1 MCKGKAKAAR
11 REPNGK
17 YFGQN
22 EPFFPLPFFAEM
34 AGKDAYLVIFF
45 RKYTNCIKICR
56 RIEAAQS
63 VISRPA
69 IQIKILL
76 RMVCQT
82 AAKRMSSVPK
92 PLPWQEGRRATDT
105 NTIGRQALPAVSH
118 KAVCSGRSEKV
129 PTSSL
134 PSRMPTPVPTGCP
147 VRFYPDPK
155 GVPTAKSPFDAAGL
169 SPHREAGNGH
179 SSGKSA
185 FWIES
190 FIGFS
195 FGKKLILVIL
205 FYHIKRNCGIITER
219 QMRYSAAPN
228 PFSAFAQGG
237 RNGCGRCK
245 KRGAGCFL
253 CKWKS
258 GHSRRLQSDDVA
270 QAWVMRHTIFSL
282 CGISCGRKNKT
293 VAVMGKYFPLK

>member
-1 MCKGKAKAAR
+1 M
-11 REPNGK
+11 
-17 YFGQN
+17 
-22 EPFFPLPFFAEM
+22 FPLQNPLLM
-34 AGKDAYLVIFF
+34 QLDCHL
-45 RKYTNCIKICR
+45 
-56 RIEAAQS
+56 IEK
-63 VISRPA
+63 PA
-69 IQIKILL
+69 MGI
-76 RMVCQT
+76 
-82 AAKRMSSVPK
+82 A
-92 PLPWQEGRRATDT
+92 
-105 NTIGRQALPAVSH
+105 
-118 KAVCSGRSEKV
+118 
-129 PTSSL
+129 
-134 PSRMPTPVPTGCP
+134 
-147 VRFYPDPK
+147 
-155 GVPTAKSPFDAAGL
+155 
-169 SPHREAGNGH
+169 
-179 SSGKSA
+179 SGKSA

-205 FYHIKRNCGIITER
+205 FYHIKINCGIITER

-258 GHSRRLQSDDVA
+258 GYSRRLQSDDVA

-282 CGISCGRKNKT
+282 CEISCGRKNKT